1 MSRQRLIQSIV
12 TVLIPLVMVGCGFD
26 GGLEETFQ
34 FPEDTETRSR
44 TITFGRVPSET
55 VISLLRDNEPLIEY
69 LENELDVDIQFVF
82 AQDYNQIIDG
92 MSNNEYDFA
101 LLGPYAY
108 VLAKEQSEY
117 EAIVR
122 RRRYGQDW
130 YKGIIFTH
138 RNRNIDSLEEL
149 KGNSFAFVDP
159 NSASGF
165 LFPKARLI
173 EAGVAENSRNFRQ
186 SFSSMTFLGRH
197 DRVVR
202 AVYRGEFAAGA
213 TFKDARTQSGL
224 PDEANPKE
232 TLPILAETRR
242 IPTAPIVVSD
252 QFRSN
257 NQQLTE
263 EITQSL
269 TSLHE
274 TERGK
279 NVLEALGIDRYIVS
293 EPGDYN
299 MVEKVRETLRTEEE

>member
-1 MSRQRLIQSIV
+1 MSRQRLTHGFIAF
-12 TVLIPLVMVGCGFD
+12 LIPLVLAGCGFD
-26 GGLEETFQ
+26 GGLEDSFQ
-34 FPEDTETRSR
+34 FPEETETRSR
-44 TITFGRVPSET
+44 TLTFGRVPSET

-82 AQDYNQIIDG
+82 AQDYNQIIEG

-108 VLAKEQSEY
+108 VLATEQANY

-130 YKGIIFTH
+130 YKGIIFTN
-138 RNRNIDSLEEL
+138 RNRNIDSLEDLEG
-149 KGNSFAFVDP
+149 KSFAFVDP
-159 NSASGF
+159 SSASGY

-173 EAGVAENSRNFRQ
+173 ESGVAESSENFRQ
-186 SFSSMTFLGRH
+186 SFSSMSFLGRH

-202 AVYRGEFAAGA
+202 AVHRGEFAAGA

-224 PDEANPKE
+224 PEEANPKE

-242 IPTAPIVVSD
+242 IPTAPIVVSE
-252 QFRSN
+252 QFRSKN
-257 NQQLTE
+257 NQLTE
-263 EITQSL
+263 EITEKL
-269 TSLHE
+269 TSLHK

-279 NVLEALGIDRYIVS
+279 NVLDALGIDRYIVS
-293 EPGDYN
+293 EPGDYSV
-299 MVEKVRETLRTEEE
+299 VEEVRETLRTEQE